1 MVQVSKTAHGRPAR
15 SIIENQHAAVMHS
28 TIVKEIFP
36 YVIACILVMHFCYI
50 ALLFTYQN
58 STHLLFGTLHL
69 PSEEYCRDQLEYKNN
84 EKCGRPD
91 LFAFQIV
98 SGILFLI
105 VGSLGLYGWYVP
117 PRAPSFSGTVNTQN
131 GFNQK
136 EDRSMDDSEIRL
148 FGHQKVAQWLTILN
162 FSYQL
167 WDFVVSLFIPE
178 HRTVI
183 MLTHHAAAAVVCLS
197 GIYNYMMGYYAI
209 FFLGLSEVSSI
220 FLVSLD
226 LSKYFQPSQ
235 EELSQPT
242 ILTTY
247 TTQYAGPL
255 FVVTFVYFRVLLWWP
270 ISKQMFDDI
279 RNVIRSGRA
288 EQLRPGRTYILYIWI
303 ALNLPMGIL
312 QLYFLSL
319 IFKEARAVVEAAM

>member
-1 MVQVSKTAHGRPAR
+1 MVHVSQTINGRPAR
-15 SIIENQHAAVMHS
+15 TQHVTSLNPTIITDMY
-28 TIVKEIFP
+28 P
-36 YVIACILVMHFCYI
+36 YVIACVLVMHFCY
-50 ALLFTYQN
+50 LSLYSMYQN
-58 STHLLFGTLHL
+58 STHFLFGSLHI
-69 PSEEYCRDQLEYKNN
+69 PTEEYCRNQLQYKNN
-84 EKCGRPD
+84 DKCGRPD

-105 VGSLGLYGWYVP
+105 VGLLGLYGWYWSP
-117 PRAPSFSGTVNTQN
+117 LTASSIGTVNTRNDN

-136 EDRSMDDSEIRL
+136 EQRSKDSAEVRL
-148 FGHQKVAQWLTILN
+148 FGHQKVAQWLTVLN

-183 MLTHHAAAAVVCLS
+183 MLTHHAAAAVVSFS

-226 LSKYFQPSQ
+226 LSKYFQPSMQ
-235 EELSQPT
+235 ELSQPSM
-242 ILTTY
+242 LTTY
-247 TTQYAGPL
+247 TSHFAGPL

-270 ISKQMFDDI
+270 VSKQMFEDI
-279 RNVIRSGRA
+279 QTVIRSGRT
-288 EQLRPGRTYILYIWI
+288 EQIRPGRTYILYIWI
-303 ALNLPMGIL
+303 VLNIPMGIL

-319 IFKEARAVVEAAM
+319 IFEEAKAVVDAAM

>member
-1 MVQVSKTAHGRPAR
+1 MVHVKR
-15 SIIENQHAAVMHS
+15 SVIDKQHAAALHP
-28 TIVKEIFP
+28 TIITEIFP
-36 YVIACILVMHFCYI
+36 YVITCILVMHFCYLSLHSI
-50 ALLFTYQN
+50 YQN
-58 STHLLFGTLHL
+58 STHLLFGTLHI
-69 PSEEYCRDQLEYKNN
+69 PTEEYCRDQLKYKSN

-105 VGSLGLYGWYVP
+105 VGLLGLYGWYVSP
-117 PRAPSFSGTVNTQN
+117 TASSFSRTLNAPN
-131 GFNQK
+131 GVNQK
-136 EDRSMDDSEIRL
+136 EDRSKDSAEVRL

-162 FSYQL
+162 CSYQL

-178 HRTVI
+178 HRTVV

-197 GIYNYMMGYYAI
+197 GIYNFMMGYYAI

-242 ILTTY
+242 MLTMY
-247 TTQYAGPL
+247 TSHFAGPL
-255 FVVTFVYFRVLLWWP
+255 FVVSFVYFRVLLWWP

-288 EQLRPGRTYILYIWI
+288 DQLRPGRKYILYMWI